1 MVLQA
6 TDVLNDLES
15 FKIRFT
21 NIKNRLIQHYP
32 DFVNTQDQ
40 ESKSMFG
47 SAKTALES
55 LYSEITQKEILIDGQ
70 IESNAKSLKKFKT
83 NITVVKRDWDNN
95 LKKFNTPLRV
105 NAASDEL
112 KIDKYNLIIE
122 EYLKTFFY
130 LFGSILMIQFVR
142 S

>member
-1 MVLQA
+1 MVLKA
-6 TDVLNDLES
+6 TQVLEDLES
-15 FKIRFT
+15 FEIRFK

-32 DFVNTQDQ
+32 DFVNTNDT
-40 ESKSMFG
+40 
-47 SAKTALES
+47 SAKTMFNSAKSALES
-55 LYSEITQKEILIDGQ
+55 LYTDITQKEILIDGQ
-70 IESNAKSLKKFKT
+70 IGANAKNLKDNKIKIKVAK
-83 NITVVKRDWDNN
+83 NEWNNN